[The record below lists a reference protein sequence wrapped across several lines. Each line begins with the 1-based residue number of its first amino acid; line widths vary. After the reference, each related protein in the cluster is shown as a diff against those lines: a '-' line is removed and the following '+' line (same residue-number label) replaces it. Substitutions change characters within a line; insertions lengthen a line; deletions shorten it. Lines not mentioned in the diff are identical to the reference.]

1 MLPAV
6 IAIAM
11 LGVIGAFGGSVR
23 TAEAVDGDIC
33 HYNTNAPAADS
44 DEDAIVDHV
53 VELGVTYDLVF
64 RVEDTGVFDIPNVT
78 VRADSE
84 TGAARI
90 TSYAEITDI
99 VDPDGPSIEEMH
111 VDHVLVGG
119 NGVGTQVVDTIDPDS
134 DPDEP
139 GYFTDPDGNEVNGI
153 DGWLEDVAGVDGF
166 LGDDDTPDVCGN
178 DDEDVWGYID
188 FECIEAGVFHIDI
201 QTPEDTEETG
211 LTLKFR
217 CGGQAESATIAANP
231 TTVETQPTGVT
242 PGGLG
247 SSTITVTV
255 LDQFG
260 DRLDGAEVTFSTDN
274 CQFRNTDPVGD
285 NPISPAGGGTTVT
298 TFSDSDTTS
307 DDNFLLNNPS
317 ENAAGTAEVVLNCTV
332 SGSTPGVAHVTAVV
346 QREGSDIVLKVDV
359 TVVGPTAATGL
370 TLTLTPDEI
379 ECGETIKATA
389 KAVDANGAPVSPGT
403 VVHFTT
409 DTSSGVVGGEE
420 GAQGA
425 ATTIGG
431 EASVLIA
438 TDPGNPG
445 THTVIAF
452 VMNAAGTPSAQAS
465 ATYECEGAVAP
476 AAPTVAPPSTGTGTI
491 TPPST
496 GDAGLAS
503 GSTSSSLFVI
513 AGAVAF
519 VLAGLAS
526 VKFARN

>member
-1 MLPAV
+1 MLPAA

-11 LGVIGAFGGSVR
+11 VGVIGAFGGSVR

-33 HYNTNAPAADS
+33 HYDTDAPDAGD
-44 DEDAIVDHV
+44 DEDAVVDHV
-53 VELGVTYDLVF
+53 VDLGETYGLVF
-64 RVEDTGVFDIPNVT
+64 RVEDDDGENVT
-78 VRADSE
+78 VRIDSE
-84 TGAARI
+84 TGSARI
-90 TSYAEITDI
+90 ESQAEI
-99 VDPDGPSIEEMH
+99 VDFDDGDPN
-111 VDHVLVGG
+111 VAHVLTG
-119 NGVGTQVVDTIDPDS
+119 GVGTQVVDTIDPDEFNDS
-134 DPDEP
+134 DGNPLDNIADWLDDVGYDSEDFNADVDEP
-139 GYFTDPDGNEVNGI
+139 EDLCGHIDDD
-153 DGWLEDVAGVDGF
+153 DGWGF
-166 LGDDDTPDVCGN
+166 
-178 DDEDVWGYID
+178 ID
-188 FECIEAGVFHIDI
+188 FECIEAGIFHIDI
-201 QTPEDTEETG
+201 LAPDDTEETG
-211 LTLKFR
+211 LTIKFR
-217 CGGQAESATIAANP
+217 CGGEAESATIAANP
-231 TTVETQPTGVT
+231 TTVETQPTGVA
-242 PGGLG
+242 PSGLG
-247 SSTITVTV
+247 QSTITVTV

-260 DRLDGAEVTFSTDN
+260 DRLDGAEVTFTTNN

-307 DDNFLLNNPS
+307 DDNFLLNNPGEHS
-317 ENAAGTAEVVLNCTV
+317 AGTAEVVLNCTV
-332 SGSTPGVAHVTAVV
+332 SGSTPGVANVTAVV

-370 TLTLTPDEI
+370 TLTLTPDDI

-389 KAVDANGAPVSPGT
+389 KAVDANGAPVSNGT

-409 DTSSGVVGGEE
+409 DTSSGVIGGVE
-420 GAQGA
+420 GAQGE
-425 ATTIGG
+425 ATTISG

-476 AAPTVAPPSTGTGTI
+476 AAPTVAQPSTGTGSI
-491 TPPST
+491 TPPNT